1 MAYILAYLQP
11 LTPVIRM
18 IYLVLACKRYRFQY
32 FVSADKTHKPDMVY
46 ILAYLQPL
54 TPVIRVI
61 YLVLACKRY
70 RFQYFV
76 SADKTNQIWLISLL
90 IYTPH
95 SNFY

>member
-1 MAYILAYLQP
+1 MA
-11 LTPVIRM
+11 
-18 IYLVLACKRYRFQY
+18 
-32 FVSADKTHKPDMVY
+32 Y